1 MRVGTVREIK
11 DSENR
16 VGLVP
21 GGVDTLVAA
30 GHEVLVE
37 SGAGNGSL
45 IPDAEFAAAGARIVD
60 TREEVFAACD
70 LVIKVKEVQPEEVDL
85 LREGQVLY
93 AYLHLAPLP
102 ALTDGLLS
110 RGVTAVA
117 YETITS
123 PDGTLPLLTPMSE
136 VAGRMAIQEG
146 AHHLHRSCG
155 GSGIL
160 LSGVPGVP
168 RGRAVI
174 VGGGVVGL
182 NAAKLA
188 VGIGAE
194 VTILEKSAARMRY
207 LDDVFG
213 SRVTTLKSSAVTL
226 AAALAEA
233 DLAVGAVLV
242 PGAAAPRIITRSM
255 VAGMSEGS
263 VLVDVAV
270 DQGGCAETTRPTTH
284 SRPTYI
290 VDGVV
295 HYCVANM
302 PGAMPRTSTYALTN
316 VTLEYALAIANHGI
330 EEAVRRDACLRP
342 GVNTYAGRLTCRPVA
357 ESQGREYQPL
367 DELIG

>member
-21 GGVDTLVAA
+21 GGVATLVAA

-37 SGAGNGSL
+37 AGAGKGSL
-45 IPDAEFAAAGARIVD
+45 ISDEEFAAAGARMVA
-60 TREEVFAACD
+60 TREEVFGAVD
-70 LVIKVKEVQPEEVDL
+70 LLIKVKEVLPEEVEL
-85 LREGQVLY
+85 LRPEQILY
-93 AYLHLAPLP
+93 TYLHLAPLP
-102 ALTDGLLS
+102 ELTDGLLE
-110 RGVTAVA
+110 RRVTAVA
-117 YETITS
+117 YETITA

-160 LSGVPGVP
+160 LGGVPGVP

-194 VTILEKSAARMRY
+194 VTILERSPARMRY

-213 SRVTTLKSSAVTL
+213 GRVTTLMSNAVTV

-233 DLAVGAVLV
+233 DLVVGAVLV
-242 PGAAAPRIITRSM
+242 PGAAAPRIITRAM
-255 VAGMSEGS
+255 IGAMHEGS
-263 VLVDVAV
+263 VIVDVAV

-284 SRPTYI
+284 SKPTYT

-295 HYCVANM
+295 HYCVTNM

-316 VTLEYALAIANHGI
+316 VTLNYALAIANHGI
-330 EEAVRRDACLRP
+330 EEAVRRDPCLEA
-342 GVNTYAGRLTCRPVA
+342 GVNTHAGRLTCRPVA
-357 ESQGREYQPL
+357 DSQGRDYCPVR
-367 DELIG
+367 ELIR